1 MVVGSSNLS
10 VLNVKIIMY
19 KIIIVKDN
27 NKIVTM
33 WPKVLYTL
41 CIY

>member
-10 VLNVKIIMY
+10 VLNVKIIMS

-33 WPKVLYTL
+33 WQKVLYTL